1 MLQELFT
8 QALGLV
14 APWRVDDVDFNPD
27 EGAIHFRLR
36 YDGKRGVCPVCATLD
51 QPVHDRL
58 ARSWQHL
65 SFFQYRAFLHAD
77 VPRIA
82 CQCGKTTQIDVPWAN
97 PRSGFTL
104 LFEAY
109 ALTLAQRLPVAEV
122 ARMLGV
128 QPQRLWDRLIE
139 QVSNA
144 YDAESFAEVSDI
156 TVDETAMRRGHQ
168 YVTVLADAKAR
179 KVIFATEGKDQLTL
193 GDFASELMSHGATP
207 DQIEHIAMDFSAA
220 FIAGAQK
227 HLPKASISFDPFHLV
242 ALASDA
248 VDQVRRA
255 EVKQE
260 PMLRKHRYSVLKDRA
275 DWTAGQA
282 EFITKLSA
290 SKLKTARAWRLKEAV
305 RDVVRAKADAA
316 TTQARLL
323 GIIRWAQRS
332 RLAPMITFGKTLKKH
347 LDGVVRAI
355 ASRRSN
361 AFAEGLNST
370 IQAAKQRARGFK
382 TAKHFIAI
390 IYLIAA
396 RLKHLPASP
405 MRTQGAA
412 TPSFA

>member
-1 MLQELFT
+1 MLHELFT

-14 APWRVDDVDFNPD
+14 SPWRVNDVDFNPT
-27 EGAIHFRLR
+27 EGAIHFRLH
-36 YDGKRGVCPVCATLD
+36 YDGKRGACPVCGAPD
-51 QPVHDRL
+51 QPIHDRL
-58 ARSWQHL
+58 ERTWQHL

-77 VPRIA
+77 VPRIV
-82 CQCGKTTQIDVPWAN
+82 CQCGKTTQIEVPWAN

-128 QPQRLWDRLIE
+128 RPQRLWERLIE
-139 QVSNA
+139 QVFKA
-144 YDAESFAEVSDI
+144 YDAESFSDVREV

-179 KVIFATEGKDQLTL
+179 RVIFATEGKDQLTL
-193 GDFASELMSHGATP
+193 SDFASELLGHGATP
-207 DQIEHIAMDFSAA
+207 GQIEHIAMDFSGA

-227 HLPKASISFDPFHLV
+227 YLPNASISFDPFHLV

-255 EVKQE
+255 EVKHE
-260 PMLRKHRYSVLKDRA
+260 PMLRKQRYSVLKDEA
-275 DWTAGQA
+275 NLTTKQA
-282 EFITKLSA
+282 EFIAQLSR
-290 SKLKTARAWRLKEAV
+290 SHLRTARAWRLKEAV
-305 RDVVRAKADAA
+305 RDIVRAKADAA
-316 TTQARLL
+316 TTRANLL
-323 GIIRWAQRS
+323 GIVSWAQRS
-332 RLAPMITFGKTLKKH
+332 RLAPMVTFGRTLTKH

-355 ASRRSN
+355 ADRRSN
-361 AFAEGLNST
+361 AFAEGLNSL

-382 TAKHFIAI
+382 TATHLIAV

-396 RLKHLPASP
+396 RLKHLPPNP
-405 MRTQGAA
+405 MRTTGAV
-412 TPSFA
+412 TPGFA